1 MWCNGFRKV
10 VTYQLVLSYALSVGL
25 VLEVFVHVLVYG
37 LAAVLLVEIL
47 EITHAAQALVIL

>member
-1 MWCNGFRKV
+1 M
-10 VTYQLVLSYALSVGL
+10 VTYQLVLSYALGVGL

-47 EITHAAQALVIL
+47 EIAHAAEGLVIL